1 MTRAALILLS
11 IGTAL
16 FVGLL
21 AWQGFGSVASAL
33 AAAGWGLVLVA
44 AFHLVPLVLLSPVTV
59 FLLAIASEA
68 LILLVSVSA
77 TMWAARQGRHIG
89 RRSSHLGR

>member
-1 MTRAALILLS
+1 MPLTRS
-11 IGTAL
+11 
-16 FVGLL
+16 
-21 AWQGFGSVASAL
+21 FGYE
-33 AAAGWGLVLVA
+33 
-44 AFHLVPLVLLSPVTV
+44 HLVPLVLLSPVTV